1 MPQGRQRARVRECRH
16 HGNHSTELVTNAHL
30 PKLRRPVRRCRGLIR
45 LWVLALVLSLSG
57 AALLLLHQGYQH
69 SEKTLD
75 QMLGGV
81 DRRLACHPV
90 LASVAQPVMNWIRGA
105 LDAPAAQARSCL
117 PMAVPAP
124 PPRRTHGETA
134 PPEPAAPGARVWRVS
149 PTGPLRR
156 IADAAKVAGDGDV
169 VEIEAGD
176 YRQDVTVWPQRRLT
190 IRGVNGAAR
199 LHADG
204 RVAEGKAIWVIR
216 NGVFDISN
224 IDFIGA
230 TAEDQNG
237 AGIRFEGGQLRLRGC
252 LFWGNQM
259 GLLTGGRETMA
270 DATLT
275 IEASE
280 FAYSRVPGRWGHN
293 LYVGSIAALTV
304 RGSYFHHAGVGHLI
318 KSRARHNT
326 IAYNRLTDEPGGRA
340 SYELEFPNG
349 GEAVVVGNLIQQQ
362 AGTEN
367 GTMVSMGA
375 EGYTWPG
382 SALYLASN
390 TIVNDDPDG
399 GVFLAVAAG
408 ADRVL
413 STNNLY
419 VGPGTLRSKARLERR
434 GDKQVDATALTQPSR
449 FDYSLH
455 RPGDDLAYSPVA
467 DADLAGRLTPRQ
479 EYVHPRATSPLVNPP
494 SWVGA
499 LQRTAR

>member
-1 MPQGRQRARVRECRH
+1 M
-16 HGNHSTELVTNAHL
+16 
-30 PKLRRPVRRCRGLIR
+30 
-45 LWVLALVLSLSG
+45 LALVLSLSG
-57 AALLLLHQGYQH
+57 AALLLLHQGYQD
-69 SEKTLD
+69 SEKTLG
-75 QMLGGV
+75 QILGGV

-90 LASVAQPVMNWIRGA
+90 LAPVADPLMNWVRIA
-105 LDAPAAQARSCL
+105 LDGPLAQTRSCL
-117 PMAVPAP
+117 PMAIPDP
-124 PPRRTHGETA
+124 PPRRMQGETG
-134 PPEPAAPGARVWRVS
+134 PLEPAAPGARVWRVS
-149 PTGPLRR
+149 PNGPLLR

-176 YRQDVTVWPQRRLT
+176 YRQDVAVWPQKRLT

-259 GLLTGGRETMA
+259 GLLTGGRGTMA

-280 FAYSRVPGRWGHN
+280 FAYSRVLGRWGHN

-304 RGSYFHHAGVGHLI
+304 RGSHFHHAGVGHLI

-326 IAYNRLTDEPGGRA
+326 ILYNRLTDESGGRA

-375 EGYTWPG
+375 EGYTWPRN
-382 SALYLASN
+382 ALYLASN
-390 TIVNDDPDG
+390 TIVNDHPDG
-399 GVFLAVAAG
+399 GAFLAVAAG

-413 STNNLY
+413 SVNNLF
-419 VGPGTLRSKARLERR
+419 VGPGTLRTKAKLESW
-434 GDKQVDATALTQPSR
+434 GDKRVDWTALTQPSR
-449 FDYSLH
+449 FDYRLR

-467 DADLAGRLTPRQ
+467 DAELAERLMPRQ
-479 EYVHPRATSPLVNPP
+479 EYLHPRATSPLAAPP
-494 SWVGA
+494 RWVGA
-499 LQRTAR
+499 LQSTGR